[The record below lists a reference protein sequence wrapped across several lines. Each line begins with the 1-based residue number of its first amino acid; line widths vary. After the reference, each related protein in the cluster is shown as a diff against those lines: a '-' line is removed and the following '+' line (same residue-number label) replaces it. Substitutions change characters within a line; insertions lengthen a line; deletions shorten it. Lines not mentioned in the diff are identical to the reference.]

1 MANTRSSASMF
12 YPHFFTAMCRSQT
25 RLLSLITLNRVID
38 GADSTLDAIERT
50 PVNEKNRPTQEI
62 ILEKVG
68 LRIAPAS
75 SGT

>member
-1 MANTRSSASMF
+1 
-12 YPHFFTAMCRSQT
+12 MCRSQT

-68 LRIAPAS
+68 FRIAPAS